1 MNRTNRPAEIPLE
14 GDFNCWSCGFDLPDL
29 LLAVCKTGKTGLLRF
44 VSAEAEK
51 TLFLRDGEIIFAK
64 STSQDDRL
72 GEYLLRE
79 GEISLQDLSKCIHLI
94 KPGKRLGAI
103 LVEKGLLDPKQ
114 LVQAVIGQ
122 IRAIVLSLFRW
133 TEAWYGFNEK
143 ELPSKETITLDM
155 PTAQLILDGVKL
167 IESWRRITQSLGD
180 MSSVYRRV
188 SGNEE
193 VLRGLD
199 VDKATLEVLASISRP
214 KSVTETCVESEL
226 GDLEV
231 CRMMWVFR
239 CFGWIEQVDQAESRP
254 ERQAPDPKSEAIA
267 ARKASAS
274 AKKKSPPQVPEP
286 KSAPSAEEISI
297 EIIEGEPLESPK
309 GRETAGASAPMVAT
323 PLAVGAANEVSRKV
337 PELSPVD
344 PPVSASFA
352 QVDRSPVEKPKLVES
367 EPEIDLG
374 DPFEFTESDPV
385 IDLGAPS
392 SASGSDPEIDLG
404 TPLHPAGSDLGR
416 ADPPETPR
424 SSPKS
429 VSARKK
435 SSSEDPDKAV
445 EPGRSGPA
453 LEEDGNKVLPD
464 ATKSSKVEPV
474 VETVDM
480 DLEGLGMVLGNGNKE

>member
-1 MNRTNRPAEIPLE
+1 MNSTNRPVGIPLE
-14 GDFNCWSCGFDLPDL
+14 GEFNCWSCGFDLPDL
-29 LLAVCKTGKTGLLRF
+29 LLAVCRTGKTGLFRF
-44 VSAEAEK
+44 LSSEAEK
-51 TLFLRDGEIIFAK
+51 TLFLREGEIIFAK

-79 GEISLQDLSKCIHLI
+79 GKISLQDLSKCIHLI

-103 LVEKGLLDPKQ
+103 LVEKGLLGPKE

-133 TEAWYGFNEK
+133 TEASYGFNET

-167 IESWRRITQSLGD
+167 IESWRRITQGLGE

-239 CFGWIEQVDQAESRP
+239 CFGWIEQLDWAESRP
-254 ERQAPDPKSEAIA
+254 EGQALDPKSETVSTREAVP
-267 ARKASAS
+267 SAS
-274 AKKKSPPQVPEP
+274 EKKKSASSE
-286 KSAPSAEEISI
+286 EEISF

-309 GRETAGASAPMVAT
+309 SCEMAGASAPMVAT
-323 PLAVGAANEVSRKV
+323 PLAVGAANEVSRRV

-344 PPVSASFA
+344 PPVAASFA
-352 QVDRSPVEKPKLVES
+352 EVDRSPIEEPKLVQS

-392 SASGSDPEIDLG
+392 SASGSDPVIDLG
-404 TPLHPAGSDLGR
+404 TPLHPAESDLDRG
-416 ADPPETPR
+416 DSPETPR
-424 SSPKS
+424 STPKS
-429 VSARKK
+429 VSARKR
-435 SSSEDPDKAV
+435 SPLEDPDKAV
-445 EPGRSGPA
+445 DPGRSGPA

-480 DLEGLGMVLGNGNKE
+480 DLEGLGMVLGNGKRE

>member
-1 MNRTNRPAEIPLE
+1 VDIPLE
-14 GDFNCWSCGFDLPDL
+14 GELNCWSGGFDLPDL

-79 GEISLQDLSKCIHLI
+79 GKISLQDLSKCIHLI
-94 KPGKRLGAI
+94 APGKRLGAI
-103 LVEKGLLDPKQ
+103 LVDKGLLDPKE

-133 TEAWYGFNEK
+133 TEAWYGFNEQ

-167 IESWRRITQSLGD
+167 IESWRRITQGLGD
-180 MSSVYRRV
+180 MSSIYQRV

-193 VLRGLD
+193 VLRDLD
-199 VDKATLEVLASISRP
+199 VDKATLEVLASISRS

-239 CFGWIEQVDQAESRP
+239 CFGWIEKVDRVASQPARETLS
-254 ERQAPDPKSEAIA
+254 PKSEAVSTREPA
-267 ARKASAS
+267 PPVSATRKATQ
-274 AKKKSPPQVPEP
+274 QVPEP
-286 KSAPSAEEISI
+286 KAAPSPEEMSFA
-297 EIIEGEPLESPK
+297 IIEGEPLESPK
-309 GRETAGASAPMVAT
+309 GGTTAAASAPMAAT
-323 PLAVGAANEVSRKV
+323 PIVVGAESEGAGRKV

-344 PPVSASFA
+344 PPVSASL
-352 QVDRSPVEKPKLVES
+352 VDIAKSPIAEPKLVGS

-374 DPFEFTESDPV
+374 DPFEFAESDPV
-385 IDLGAPS
+385 IDLGDSS
-392 SASGSDPEIDLG
+392 SALDSDPEIDLG
-404 TPLHPAGSDLGR
+404 IPMNPADLDLGKGDSPDTS
-416 ADPPETPR
+416 AST
-424 SSPKS
+424 PKS
-429 VSARKK
+429 APVREKSSSQDQGATVEPGHGGPALANDKNKAVPDGKK
-435 SSSEDPDKAV
+435 SSE
-445 EPGRSGPA
+445 
-453 LEEDGNKVLPD
+453 
-464 ATKSSKVEPV
+464 VEPV

-480 DLEGLGMVLGNGNKE
+480 DLEGLGMVLGNGSRE